1 MSTPARD
8 SEAAV
13 LARLLAEVRTC
24 RVCAA
29 HLPLGPSPV
38 VRGSTAARIM
48 IISQAPGTAVH
59 RTGLSFDDPSG
70 DRLRR
75 WLDVDRDTFYDE
87 SRFAMLPMGF
97 CYPGRY
103 ARGGDLPPRP
113 ECAPQWRAA
122 LLERLPLVQLT
133 LLVGA
138 HAQRYHLATQP
149 DSVTAAVRAWR
160 DGWPAVV
167 PLPHP
172 SPRNRAWLVR
182 NPWFGAEV
190 LPQLRRRVAE
200 VLQSNAEARR

>member
-1 MSTPARD
+1 MSAFET
-8 SEAAV
+8 
-13 LARLLAEVRTC
+13 LLQRVRAC
-24 RVCAA
+24 RSCAA
-29 HLPLGPSPV
+29 TLPHGPRPV
-38 VRGSTAARIM
+38 LQACPEARIL
-48 IISQAPGTAVH
+48 IASQAPGRRVH
-59 RTGLSFDDPSG
+59 ASGVPFADVSG
-70 DRLRR
+70 DRLRE
-75 WLDVDRDTFYDE
+75 WMGIDRQQFYDPT
-87 SRFAMLPMGF
+87 AVATLPMGF
-97 CYPGRY
+97 CFPGPGR
-103 ARGGDLPPRP
+103 AGALPPRP